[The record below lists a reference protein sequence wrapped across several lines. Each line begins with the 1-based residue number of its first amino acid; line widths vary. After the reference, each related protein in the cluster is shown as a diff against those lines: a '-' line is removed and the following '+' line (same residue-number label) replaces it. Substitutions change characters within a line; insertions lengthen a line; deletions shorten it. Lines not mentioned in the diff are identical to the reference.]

1 MKKNFSFF
9 ILIICFSIGILIGL
23 NIKKLNSKNQEE
35 DLIKET
41 NDNSIIHTYKFDE
54 YSNIKIP
61 YINLN
66 THRKE
71 IMEINENIKEIML
84 SNDSL
89 KYKYYTNKDI
99 LTIVITNND
108 EIIKSYNI
116 NTKSGSIMSFNDICD
131 YMNINVF
138 DLKKYLDYRLKEN
151 NKDEVKFWRTSDYIK
166 YQLYD
171 EKSYYIDENYK
182 LHIILDEENIVI
194 NDISVPIDNDQATLN
209 YIVENELYLLG
220 GKKNINE
227 ITNKEKVWYAF
238 KISDWTGTNLFE
250 IKEGENLKNVFKSS
264 SFSELG
270 LELENIYSEGDKGLR
285 YEYSKY
291 SDRFTD
297 VGGHRGTYYV
307 DSMYVKTNDYVK
319 NGNKYT
325 ISAKYLWIY
334 QKLSPSTEL
343 YGSYEDASKEHNP
356 VYISKDKN
364 TFTYDELNEIIEN
377 NNIETYNF
385 TFEKKDGQFKL
396 VEFSVTK

>member
-1 MKKNFSFF
+1 
-9 ILIICFSIGILIGL
+9 
-23 NIKKLNSKNQEE
+23 
-35 DLIKET
+35 
-41 NDNSIIHTYKFDE
+41 
-54 YSNIKIP
+54 
-61 YINLN
+61 
-66 THRKE
+66 
-71 IMEINENIKEIML
+71 MEINENIKEIML

-334 QKLSPSTEL
+334 QKLSPLTEL